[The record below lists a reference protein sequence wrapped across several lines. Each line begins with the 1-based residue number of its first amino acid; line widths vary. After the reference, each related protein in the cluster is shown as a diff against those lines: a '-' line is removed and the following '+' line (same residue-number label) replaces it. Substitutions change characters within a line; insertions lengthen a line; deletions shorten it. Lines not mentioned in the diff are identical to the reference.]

1 MRFRLAR
8 NSRRFLGTGRAERER
23 EREREVFYGC
33 IKGREEE

>member
-23 EREREVFYGC
+23 EREVFYVC